1 MSFLSMM
8 LSSTART
15 WNWDSVA
22 RPICSK
28 SKIETPESERNK
40 NKQMRKGRRKIYMKG
55 FSFAFYLSFG
65 RNFPLFF
72 SSFGFF
78 FLYWFAWLVGRFLRN
93 GKGRWA
99 ASYWYIRPT
108 KIPNPTK
115 QIWPDFVQRSSPNF
129 SLLELIFW
137 ITRQAMQSKKSN
149 QIKKQRWNRLI
160 KYAQIY
166 QTATRGLLYWFLR
179 LGFYIEIGEA
189 YKRRKFG

>member
-1 MSFLSMM
+1 MRSWGASRWAFCLWCCHQQPGHETETLWPDPFAPNPRSKLQNQRETRTSRWEREEGRYIWKDFLL
-8 LSSTART
+8 LS
-15 WNWDSVA
+15 
-22 RPICSK
+22 ICPSA
-28 SKIETPESERNK
+28 ETFPC
-40 NKQMRKGRRKIYMKG
+40 
-55 FSFAFYLSFG
+55 FSL
-65 RNFPLFF
+65 PLVF
-72 SSFGFF
+72 SSFIG
-78 FLYWFAWLVGRFLRN
+78 LLGWLGGFLRN

-179 LGFYIEIGEA
+179 LGFYIE
-189 YKRRKFG
+189 K